1 MINHTLKLTNINI
14 KLINSVILEKCLKEK
29 KTFFMKVFEIWSFY
43 HESREGTTESNFPP
57 TMTVDRINKGPLDK
71 CLLFRLFSKID
82 SILVDIPSVNFDLHS
97 IKTGIITP
105 KILICHFSAENHSL
119 FISVKLDFDIS
130 IFYKVGP

>member
-105 KILICHFSAENHSL
+105 KILIYHFSAENHPL
-119 FISVKLDFDIS
+119 FISVKLDLDIS
-130 IFYKVGP
+130 IFCKVGP